1 LKIQLV
7 SYAIWYNITLDI
19 QIVQQI
25 FHINSMDV
33 ITIGLKFEDLKLSL
47 FPKYF
52 KVSNHLHSAIQSQE
66 LFLDIFV

>member
-52 KVSNHLHSAIQSQE
+52 EASNNLHSTFQSQE

>member
-7 SYAIWYNITLDI
+7 SFAIWYNITLDI

-33 ITIGLKFEDLKLSL
+33 ITIGLKFEDPMTNL

-52 KVSNHLHSAIQSQE
+52 EASNNLHSTFQSQE
-66 LFLDIFV
+66 LFLDNFV